1 MKYNFDEIIDRR
13 HTSCMNTDGFRQYI
27 FHADE
32 NMKFPYADEE
42 FIRMWIADM
51 EFATPDCIIDGIQK
65 RLDRKIFG
73 YTRLF
78 GDAYF
83 QAFQA
88 WTRKLYGWTFPQ
100 SDLYI
105 SHGVIPA
112 LYELTGYICKPGDKV
127 LILTPSYAYF
137 KYAAEYN
144 NVEYVCSDLLNR
156 KGDGYYEMDFEDIRN
171 KAADPDVKL
180 CIFCSPHNPS
190 GRIWTEE
197 ELRTFADIC
206 MENGLLIISDEIHCD
221 LIRSGLSHIPL
232 AKLYP
237 NSDRIIT
244 CMAPSKTFN
253 TAGLQFSNIIIP
265 NEDVRK
271 FWLARHNFDLNPLS
285 LAGAQAAYEGG
296 YDWMMELR
304 QYLDANF
311 EFVRAYL
318 EKHLPK
324 AVFRI
329 PEATYLGWVDIGA
342 YVEDGMNLPLFFAE
356 NAGVLLEGG
365 NMFVRNSDTY
375 IRLNV
380 ACPRAL
386 LSEGLSRICGALNRR
401 ERKRR

>member
-1 MKYNFDEIIDRR
+1 
-13 HTSCMNTDGFRQYI
+13 MNE
-27 FHADE
+27 H
-32 NMKFPYADEE
+32 MKFVRKMVFLHLRP
-42 FIRMWIADM
+42 
-51 EFATPDCIIDGIQK
+51 IILSEDI
-65 RLDRKIFG
+65 
-73 YTRLF
+73 
-78 GDAYF
+78 
-83 QAFQA
+83 
-88 WTRKLYGWTFPQ
+88 
-100 SDLYI
+100 
-105 SHGVIPA
+105 
-112 LYELTGYICKPGDKV
+112 
-127 LILTPSYAYF
+127 YAYF

-206 MENGLLIISDEIHCD
+206 LENGLLLISDEIHCD
-221 LIRSGLSHIPL
+221 LIRSRLSHIPL

-271 FWLARHNFDLNPLS
+271 LWLARHNFDLNPLS

-311 EFVRAYL
+311 EFVRDYL
-318 EKHLPK
+318 ENHLPK
-324 AVFRI
+324 AIFRI

-342 YVEDGMNLPLFFAE
+342 YVEDEMCIRDRKYSSCVTILKQRPMPDSQCGRTLPSAE
-356 NAGVLLEGG
+356 L
-365 NMFVRNSDTY
+365 MQTVRM
-375 IRLNV
+375 
-380 ACPRAL
+380 RAT
-386 LSEGLSRICGALNRR
+386 A
-401 ERKRR
+401 

>member
-1 MKYNFDEIIDRR
+1 MKLL
-13 HTSCMNTDGFRQYI
+13 TDGFRQYI

-88 WTRKLYGWTFPQ
+88 WTRNLYGWTFPQ

-112 LYELTGYICKPGDKV
+112 LYELTGYICEPGDKV

-156 KGDGYYEMDFEDIRN
+156 KGDGYYEMDFED
-171 KAADPDVKL
+171 
-180 CIFCSPHNPS
+180 
-190 GRIWTEE
+190 
-197 ELRTFADIC
+197 
-206 MENGLLIISDEIHCD
+206 
-221 LIRSGLSHIPL
+221 
-232 AKLYP
+232 
-237 NSDRIIT
+237 
-244 CMAPSKTFN
+244 
-253 TAGLQFSNIIIP
+253 
-265 NEDVRK
+265 VRK
-271 FWLARHNFDLNPLS
+271 LWLARHNFDLNPLS

-311 EFVRAYL
+311 EFVRDYL

-365 NMFVRNSDTY
+365 NMFVQNSDTY

-386 LSEGLSRICGALNRR
+386 LAEGLSRICGALNRR
-401 ERKRR
+401 ERK

>member
-112 LYELTGYICKPGDKV
+112 LYELTGYICEPGDKV

-144 NVEYVCSDLLNR
+144 NVEYVCSRPVEPERGRLL
-156 KGDGYYEMDFEDIRN
+156 
-171 KAADPDVKL
+171 
-180 CIFCSPHNPS
+180 
-190 GRIWTEE
+190 
-197 ELRTFADIC
+197 
-206 MENGLLIISDEIHCD
+206 
-221 LIRSGLSHIPL
+221 
-232 AKLYP
+232 
-237 NSDRIIT
+237 
-244 CMAPSKTFN
+244 
-253 TAGLQFSNIIIP
+253 
-265 NEDVRK
+265 
-271 FWLARHNFDLNPLS
+271 
-285 LAGAQAAYEGG
+285 
-296 YDWMMELR
+296 
-304 QYLDANF
+304 
-311 EFVRAYL
+311 
-318 EKHLPK
+318 
-324 AVFRI
+324 
-329 PEATYLGWVDIGA
+329 
-342 YVEDGMNLPLFFAE
+342 
-356 NAGVLLEGG
+356 
-365 NMFVRNSDTY
+365 
-375 IRLNV
+375 
-380 ACPRAL
+380 
-386 LSEGLSRICGALNRR
+386 
-401 ERKRR
+401 